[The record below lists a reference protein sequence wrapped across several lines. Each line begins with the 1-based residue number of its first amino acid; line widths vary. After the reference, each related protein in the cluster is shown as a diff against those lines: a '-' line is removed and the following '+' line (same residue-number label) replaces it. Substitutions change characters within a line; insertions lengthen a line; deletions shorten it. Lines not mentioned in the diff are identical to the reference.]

1 MPKPFVNLADVEFN
15 DVEDNGFFT
24 SRRALFSA
32 GIGARKL
39 GYNLTVVPPG
49 LSLIHI

>member
-1 MPKPFVNLADVEFN
+1 MNLADVEFN
-15 DVEDNGFFT
+15 DVEDNGFH

-39 GYNLTVVPPG
+39 GYNLTYVQLG
-49 LSLIHI
+49 KAQC